1 MDRKS
6 VSSVSVLMIMSILL
20 LSGGLAIAT
29 HIDCYK
35 TCMKIC
41 PFQRKRCEK
50 LCTESCH
57 RAAAA
62 AVADH
67 RYYCKLGCSLEK
79 CTKFGRGI
87 YIFIYLSILYCLF
100 LSLSD
105 SFWFAICN
113 GVCMLFSC
121 GMQICR
127 KWEAARMSAQTSI
140 AMSRL
145 SSNSLSYHHCF
156 MWRWPKLL
164 CLIFIL
170 IQ

>member
-1 MDRKS
+1 MDRRS

-41 PFQRKRCEK
+41 PFQRKYCEK
-50 LCTESCH
+50 LCTERCH

-100 LSLSD
+100 LSLSLSVTPFD
-105 SFWFAICN
+105 LLFLM
-113 GVCMLFSC
+113 VCACYFLVA
-121 GMQICR
+121 CR
-127 KWEAARMSAQTSI
+127 YAESG
-140 AMSRL
+140 
-145 SSNSLSYHHCF
+145 
-156 MWRWPKLL
+156 KLREWVRKQVL
-164 CLIFIL
+164 QCQGFLVIH
-170 IQ
+170 

>member
-1 MDRKS
+1 MDRRS

-41 PFQRKRCEK
+41 PFQRKLCEK
-50 LCTESCH
+50 LCTERCH

-79 CTKFGRGI
+79 CTKFGRDMQKVG
-87 YIFIYLSILYCLF
+87 SCENECANKYCNVKVF
-100 LSLSD
+100 
-105 SFWFAICN
+105 
-113 GVCMLFSC
+113 
-121 GMQICR
+121 
-127 KWEAARMSAQTSI
+127 
-140 AMSRL
+140 
-145 SSNSLSYHHCF
+145 
-156 MWRWPKLL
+156 
-164 CLIFIL
+164 
-170 IQ
+170 